1 MRSVEVKVGWRGIS
15 TSIFSGEQAGPERY
29 LPLPSRVVGSPF
41 LVSGPSSRKLAG
53 GCLGPSPVRS
63 QRLETHSSSAISLS
77 RPMGTPR
84 LNQLFTCW
92 GVTPRFLAKSEAE
105 R

>member
-15 TSIFSGEQAGPERY
+15 TSIFSGRQAGPVRY
-29 LPLPSRVVGSPF
+29 LPVSSRAGSPF
-41 LVSGPSSRKLAG
+41 LVPGPSSRKLAG

-63 QRLETHSSSAISLS
+63 QRLEMHSSSAISLS

-84 LNQLFTCW
+84 LNQLFTC
-92 GVTPRFLAKSEAE
+92 
-105 R
+105 